1 LVCYGHDLT
10 HPHAA
15 RPLSSADSSLDR
27 PHLHVQEEIRHM
39 RIPPSVPEKL
49 ARTTIALRGAAGT
62 EWLNRLPAVISRCE
76 ERWALKVGPPFPEPS
91 YNWAAPALRA
101 DGTAA
106 VLKLS
111 FPNAEIRAEAE
122 ALRIFDGRGAVQ
134 LLEVDLDR
142 GAMLLERC
150 EPGTPLTTV
159 QDDIEAT
166 SIAADVLGQLW
177 RPMPPDHPF
186 PLVSDWVRG
195 LERLRHHF
203 GGGAGPMPS
212 ALVERAEALFAEL
225 IPSQAEPALLH
236 GDLHHF
242 NVLAARRQPWLVID
256 PKGVVGEPA
265 YDTGALLH
273 NPAELL
279 DTPHP
284 VKVLER
290 RIDQLAEQLS
300 LDRSRVRGWGIS
312 QAVLAA
318 YWGWEDSGRVWEE
331 ALVFAE
337 LLSVVRA

>member
-1 LVCYGHDLT
+1 
-10 HPHAA
+10 
-15 RPLSSADSSLDR
+15 
-27 PHLHVQEEIRHM
+27 M

-49 ARTTIALRGAAGT
+49 ARTTIALRGVAGA
-62 EWLNRLPAVISRCE
+62 EWLNRLAAIISRCE
-76 ERWALKVGPPFPEPS
+76 ERWSLKVGPPFPEPS
-91 YNWAAPALRA
+91 YNWVAPALGA

-111 FPNAEIRAEAE
+111 FPNAEFRAEAE
-122 ALRIFDGRGAVQ
+122 ALRMFDGRGAAR
-134 LLEVDLDR
+134 LLELDR
-142 GAMLLERC
+142 GAMLLERL
-150 EPGTPLTTV
+150 EPGMPLTTV
-159 QDDIEAT
+159 QDDEEAT

-177 RPMPPDHPF
+177 RPVPPDHPF
-186 PLVSDWVRG
+186 PLVSDWVLG
-195 LERLRHHF
+195 LERLRRNF
-203 GGGAGPMPS
+203 GGGTGPIPC

-225 IPSQAEPALLH
+225 IPSQAQPVLLH

-242 NVLAARRQPWLVID
+242 NVLAARRQPWLAID

-284 VKVLER
+284 GKVLGR

-318 YWGWEDSGRVWEE
+318 YWDWEDSGRVWEE

-337 LLSVVRA
+337 LLSAVRA

>member
-1 LVCYGHDLT
+1 
-10 HPHAA
+10 
-15 RPLSSADSSLDR
+15 
-27 PHLHVQEEIRHM
+27 M

-49 ARTTIALRGAAGT
+49 AHTTIALRGAAGA
-62 EWLNRLPAVISRCE
+62 EWLNRLPAIISRCE
-76 ERWALKVGPPFPEPS
+76 ECWSLKVDPPFPELS
-91 YNWAAPALRA
+91 YNWAAPVLRT

-111 FPNAEIRAEAE
+111 FPNAEFKAEAE
-122 ALRIFDGRGAVQ
+122 ALRVFDGRGAAR
-134 LLEVDLDR
+134 LLELDLER

-150 EPGTPLTTV
+150 EPGTPLTIV
-159 QDDIEAT
+159 RDDKEAT
-166 SIAADVLGQLW
+166 SIAADVLRQLW
-177 RPMPPDHPF
+177 RPVPPDHPF

-195 LERLRHHF
+195 LERLRRHF
-203 GGGAGPMPS
+203 GGETGPMPS
-212 ALVERAEALFAEL
+212 ALVKRAEVLFTEL

-242 NVLAARRQPWLVID
+242 NILSARRQPWLAID

-265 YDTGALLH
+265 YDTGALLR

-284 VKVLER
+284 GRVLGR

>member
-1 LVCYGHDLT
+1 
-10 HPHAA
+10 
-15 RPLSSADSSLDR
+15 
-27 PHLHVQEEIRHM
+27 M
-39 RIPPSVPEKL
+39 RIPPWVPEKL
-49 ARTTIALRGAAGT
+49 AHTTIALRGAAGA
-62 EWLNRLPAVISRCE
+62 EWLNRLPAIISRCE
-76 ERWALKVGPPFPEPS
+76 RRWSLKVDPPFSELS

-111 FPNAEIRAEAE
+111 FPNAEFRAEAE
-122 ALRIFDGRGAVQ
+122 ALRIFDGRGAAR
-134 LLEVDLDR
+134 LLELELDQ
-142 GAMLLERC
+142 GAMLLERL
-150 EPGTPLTTV
+150 EPGTLLTIV
-159 QDDIEAT
+159 QDDEEAT
-166 SIAADVLGQLW
+166 SIAADVLGRLW
-177 RPMPPDHPF
+177 RPVPPDHPF
-186 PLVSDWVRG
+186 PLVSDWVWG
-195 LERLRHHF
+195 LERLRRHF
-203 GGGAGPMPS
+203 GGGTGPMPS
-212 ALVERAEALFAEL
+212 ALVERAEALCAEL

-242 NVLAARRQPWLVID
+242 NVLAARRQPWLAID
-256 PKGVVGEPA
+256 PKGAVGEPA

-284 VKVLER
+284 GKVLGR

-337 LLSVVRA
+337 LLSAVRA

>member
-1 LVCYGHDLT
+1 
-10 HPHAA
+10 
-15 RPLSSADSSLDR
+15 
-27 PHLHVQEEIRHM
+27 M

-49 ARTTIALRGAAGT
+49 ARTTIALRGVAGA
-62 EWLNRLPAVISRCE
+62 EWLNRLPEIISRCE
-76 ERWALKVGPPFPEPS
+76 ERWALKLGPPFPGLQV
-91 YNWAAPALRA
+91 NWVAAATCG
-101 DGTAA
+101 DGTPA

-111 FPNAEIRAEAE
+111 FPEDREFRTEAE
-122 ALRIFDGRGAVQ
+122 ALRLFDGRGVAR
-134 LLEVDLDR
+134 LLRLDLGA
-142 GAMLLERC
+142 GAMLLERL

-159 QDDIEAT
+159 QDDEEAM

-177 RPMPPDHPF
+177 RAVPPDHPF

-195 LERLRHHF
+195 LERLRRHF
-203 GGGAGPMPS
+203 GGETGPMPS

-225 IPSQAEPALLH
+225 IPSQAEPPALLH

-242 NVLAARRQPWLVID
+242 NVLAARRQPWLAID

-265 YDTGALLH
+265 YDTGALLR

-284 VKVLER
+284 GKVLGR
-290 RIDQLAEQLS
+290 RLDQLAEQLS

-318 YWGWEDSGRVWEE
+318 YWSWEDSGRVWEE
-331 ALVFAE
+331 ALAFAE
-337 LLSVVRA
+337 LLCAIRA